1 MPRTHDM
8 ERAGQDIDIHIG
20 RTGTTGVNREVFS
33 CLICHFIQSATLT
46 LTRYILYNLSESPL
60 YLRLGYDVGLC

>member
-8 ERAGQDIDIHIG
+8 ERAGQDMDIG

-33 CLICHFIQSATLT
+33 CLICHFIQSATLI
-46 LTRYILYNLSESPL
+46 LTRYYIIYENHLSAS
-60 YLRLGYDVGLC
+60 GSAMTSDSA